1 MLRKLNVLAIV
12 LVGWSIQAPASE
24 PVPPGEAWTKTAI
37 DGLAAREYRFSWQ
50 DGALSAPNR
59 AQDFRTRLGS
69 TGFSIVSRTKGESA
83 FRVELAL
90 ARVGRGGELLPVE
103 NGVLVEANG
112 RGELRRPNVT
122 EWLDNTTRGV
132 EHGLVLSRPPAGEAK
147 SPVVAS
153 FRLGGDVLAYV
164 EGNDGQSVL
173 FKDPSGVPVVRYAQL
188 LVTDA
193 LKHSLPAHMVVAPG
207 ELRFV
212 IDDRDAV
219 YPVTVDPLA
228 TSPQW
233 QVFVHQSG
241 AQLGGSV
248 AAAGDINGD
257 GYSDVLVAAQLY
269 DEGESDEGKAFLYL
283 GGPSGLSTTPAWSAQ
298 TNQDSANIC
307 SVAGAGDVNAD
318 GRRDVIIGSCYYD
331 GSGFDSGA
339 AFIWL
344 GGIPGPGNP
353 SGLGPDG
360 TPANAYWSAF
370 GTNAGDYFGSKVAR
384 AGNVNGDACDDVI
397 IGAPGA
403 TIFEPGDGAAYVYHG
418 HFGGPSIGFDW
429 VAYDAGSVAGEAQFG
444 AAVAWAGDVDGDG
457 FDDVVVGAPGWSG
470 VNTQEGA
477 IFLYKG
483 SSGGLDFNPAWSR
496 SSHQDDARM
505 GHAVSGVGDVN
516 GDGLSDIVS
525 GSVWSDDLGFT
536 DNGRIDLWLGHSGA
550 PVGSNWS
557 YRPPLDSAHFGW
569 SIGPAGD
576 VNGDGLADFIVGAPD
591 YRTSPSLG
599 SEGRASVFYGRW
611 NGLPVAGPSWTAE
624 GGQAFA
630 NLGNSVSG
638 AGDVNGDGYSDVIV
652 GLSGFDDPN
661 VNSGAARVFHGGAAG
676 LKATADTSL
685 TGQGFA
691 DFAYCVAGAGD
702 VNMDGYS
709 DVIIGAPLYDNG
721 QTDEGAAFIYMGSGS
736 GLQTTPANVFEGNQA
751 NSQFG
756 SSVASAGDF
765 DGDGVQD
772 VVVGAYA
779 YDNPAANSGAVYVY
793 RGGIDGMSGQ
803 RWDVGPV
810 QANALAGWSVA
821 GAGDVNG
828 DGKSDIVFGAPSWD
842 GPTAD
847 EGAGFVVY
855 GGSSP
860 AAATQ
865 FGAGLGSSF
874 HQMGQNVAGVGD
886 VNGDGFS
893 DVADG
898 MYTWDGFNGGDQGKA
913 YLFMGGSG
921 GLSSSPASWG
931 PEGAAPQGY
940 YAQCVAAAGD
950 VNGDGYGDV
959 LVGGQNRVDLYYGT
973 PNGPLPF
980 SSWTFQTAQGGSN
993 LGNWTS
999 LSTAGDVNNDG
1010 FSDVI
1015 VGAGRWVESGVTRG
1029 KAWLFLGSNSGLAA
1043 TEAWSVTGGSQSAF
1057 LGQSVSFAGD
1067 VNGDGYSD
1075 VIVGDHYDSSLT
1087 TRNGKA
1093 YVFYGNGGVGG
1104 RGVFG
1109 FQKNGANS
1117 HVVSPLGLLD
1127 TDLALSFRGILPVP
1141 MGRDGAKLELEIKP
1155 LLTPFD
1161 GTGTRFDTQGF
1172 SATGYVFRDWNAGTV
1187 APLSRFKW
1195 RVRVTNGWTPFY
1207 PRSPWWGLPDSS
1219 RTMTDFKSPCQ
1230 GQSWYRDADGD
1241 GHGNQFDSIFQC
1253 TSAPGYVASA
1263 DDCDDTNPARYTGNP
1278 EICDGLDNNC
1288 DALVDNAAVPSGSNQ
1303 ISVAKSGPFT
1313 ATISWSPLA
1322 GASSYDIVRG
1332 SLATLRAFA
1341 GNYTAA
1347 VSGCLANNSG
1357 GPTVNDTSVP
1367 PPGDANW
1374 YLIRGVNC
1382 GGGGSYDEGVAS
1394 QSGLRDS
1401 EIAAS
1406 SSACP

>member
-1 MLRKLNVLAIV
+1 MHSKLNVLVVV
-12 LVGWSIQAPASE
+12 LIGFSVRALAADA
-24 PVPPGEAWTKTAI
+24 VPPGEAWTKTAI

-59 AQDFRTRLGS
+59 AHDFRTRLGV
-69 TGFSIVSRTKGESA
+69 TGFSIVSRTKGEDA
-83 FRVELAL
+83 FRFELAL
-90 ARVGRGGELLPVE
+90 ARLGRGGAWSPVE
-103 NGVLVEANG
+103 NAVVVEASG

-122 EWLDNTTRGV
+122 EWLENTTRGV
-132 EHGLVLSRPPAGEAK
+132 EHGLVLNRPPTGDAN
-147 SPVVAS
+147 SPIVVG
-153 FRLGGDVLAYV
+153 FRLGGDLLAYA

-173 FKDPSGVPVVRYAQL
+173 FKDGRGAPVVRYGQL
-188 LVTDA
+188 TVTDA
-193 LKHSLPAHMVVAPG
+193 LKHVLPARMVVAPG
-207 ELRFV
+207 ELQWV
-212 IDDRDAV
+212 IDDRGAV
-219 YPVTVDPLA
+219 YPVMVDPLA

-233 QVFVHQSG
+233 QVFVHQNG

-257 GYSDVLVAAQLY
+257 GYSDVIVAAQLY
-269 DEGESDEGKAFLYL
+269 DEGEFDEGKAFLYL

-318 GRRDVIIGSCYYD
+318 GHRDVIIGSCYYD
-331 GSGFDSGA
+331 TAGGDEGA
-339 AFIWL
+339 AFIWF
-344 GGIPGPGNP
+344 GGVPGPGNP

-360 TPANAYWSAF
+360 TPANADWAAY
-370 GTNAGDYFGSKVAR
+370 GTNSGDDFGFKVAR
-384 AGNVNGDACDDVI
+384 AGNVNGDAFDDVI
-397 IGAPGA
+397 VGAPGA
-403 TIFEPGDGAAYVYHG
+403 TIFAQGDGAAYAFYG
-418 HFGGPSIGFDW
+418 HFGGPSLGWDW
-429 VAYDAGSVAGEAQFG
+429 ATYDAGSVAGEAQFG
-444 AAVAWAGDVDGDG
+444 EAVAWAGDVDGDG
-457 FDDVVVGAPGWSG
+457 FDDVVVGAPRWSG

-483 SSGGLDFNPAWSR
+483 SAGGLDFNPAWFR
-496 SSHQDDARM
+496 SSHQDNALM
-505 GHAVSGVGDVN
+505 GYAVSGVGDVN
-516 GDGLSDIVS
+516 GDGFSDIVS
-525 GSVWSDDLGFT
+525 GSVWRDDPGFT
-536 DNGRIDLWLGHSGA
+536 DNGRIDLWFGQNHA
-550 PVGSNWS
+550 NPVGAGWG
-557 YRPPLDSAHFGW
+557 YRPAQDGAQFGW
-569 SIGPAGD
+569 SVAPAGD
-576 VNGDGLADFIVGAPD
+576 VNGDGLADFIAGCVSC
-591 YRTSPSLG
+591 RTSGALTG
-599 SEGRASVFYGRW
+599 EGRAYVFFGRW
-611 NGLPVAGPSWTAE
+611 NAIPVAGPSWTAD

-652 GLSGFDDPN
+652 GLSSYDDPN
-661 VNSGAARVFHGGAAG
+661 PDSGSARVFLGGPAG
-676 LKATADTSL
+676 LKATADSSV

-702 VNMDGYS
+702 VNSDGYG
-709 DVIIGAPLYDNG
+709 DVVVGAPLYDNG
-721 QTDEGAAFIYMGSGS
+721 QTDEGAAFIFMGGGL
-736 GLQTTPANVFEGNQA
+736 GLQTTPAIVFEGNQA

-756 SSVASAGDF
+756 FSVASAGDF
-765 DGDGVQD
+765 DGDGVGD
-772 VVVGAYA
+772 VVIGAYT
-779 YDNPAANSGAVYVY
+779 YDNPAANSGAVYIY
-793 RGGIDGMSGQ
+793 RGGIDGMTGQ

-810 QANALAGWSVA
+810 QANAWAGYSVA

-828 DGKSDIVFGAPSWD
+828 DGKSDIVFGAPFWD
-842 GPTAD
+842 GATVD

-855 GGSSP
+855 GGNPP

-865 FGAGLGSSF
+865 FGAGLGTSF
-874 HQMGQNVAGVGD
+874 HQMGLNVAGVGD

-913 YLFMGGSG
+913 YLFMGTSG
-921 GLSSSPASWG
+921 GLSNAPASWG
-931 PEGAAPQGY
+931 PEGVAPQGY

-959 LVGGQNRVDLYYGT
+959 LVGGQNRVDLYYGA

-1029 KAWLFLGSNSGLAA
+1029 KAWLFLGSNSGLPA

-1057 LGQSVSFAGD
+1057 LGQSVAFAGD

-1075 VIVGDHYDSSLT
+1075 VIVGDHYDSAVT

-1093 YVFYGNGGVGG
+1093 YVFYGNGGLGG
-1104 RGVFG
+1104 RGVST
-1109 FQKNGANS
+1109 FQKNGADTRL
-1117 HVVSPLGLLD
+1117 VSPLGMID
-1127 TDLALSFRGILPVP
+1127 TDLALTFRGIAPVP
-1141 MGRDGAKLELEIKP
+1141 MGHDGAQLELEVKP

-1161 GTGTRFDTQGF
+1161 GTGTRLDPVGG
-1172 SATGYVFRDWNAGTV
+1172 SALGYVFRDWNTGTV

-1195 RVRVTNGWTPFY
+1195 RVRVINGSTPFY
-1207 PRSPWWGLPDSS
+1207 PHSPWWGLPDAS
-1219 RTMTDFKSPCQ
+1219 RTMTDFRSPCQ
-1230 GQSWYRDADGD
+1230 GQAWYRDADGD
-1241 GHGNQFDSIFQC
+1241 GHGNPFDSIFQC

-1263 DDCDDTNPARYTGNP
+1263 DDCDDANPARYTGNP

-1288 DALVDNAAVPSGSNQ
+1288 DALVDNAAAPSGSNQ
-1303 ISVAKSGPFT
+1303 VSVARSGFT
-1313 ATISWSPLA
+1313 ATISWSPLV

-1332 SLATLRAFA
+1332 SLATLRAFT

-1347 VSGCLANNSG
+1347 VNGCLGNNTG
-1357 GPTVNDTSVP
+1357 GPSVTDTSVP

-1394 QSGLRDS
+1394 QSGPRDT